1 MSTGQLQRRCKLQKE
16 ISAQNQVSDLLERL
30 LSSLQSALAQ
40 RRIMQAGKHSR
51 NGLRLGSDG
60 QQKRRPS
67 ESLPQVQI
75 TVWEDWWVL
84 AYDLLAL
91 WVRVVLGVRTSV
103 SFYFSLRVGRRPD
116 VWDDWKSS
124 FRTTQCLPEVLDS
137 IPGHALPP
145 RNPHNYLCLHGW
157 RFNSNLVPVSLLP
170 QNVLVLDV
178 YRRNPGLQKS
188 KSL

>member
-75 TVWEDWWVL
+75 TV
-84 AYDLLAL
+84 
-91 WVRVVLGVRTSV
+91 
-103 SFYFSLRVGRRPD
+103 
-116 VWDDWKSS
+116 
-124 FRTTQCLPEVLDS
+124 
-137 IPGHALPP
+137 
-145 RNPHNYLCLHGW
+145 
-157 RFNSNLVPVSLLP
+157 
-170 QNVLVLDV
+170 
-178 YRRNPGLQKS
+178 
-188 KSL
+188 